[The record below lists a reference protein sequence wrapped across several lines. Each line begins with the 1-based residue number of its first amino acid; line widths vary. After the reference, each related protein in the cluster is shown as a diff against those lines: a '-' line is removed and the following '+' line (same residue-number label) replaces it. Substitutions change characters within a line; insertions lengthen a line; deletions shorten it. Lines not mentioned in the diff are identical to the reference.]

1 MSIKE
6 NLEQVKQNIA
16 NAAVKAGKRP
26 EDIVLVM
33 ATKTV
38 DTERIREAIKVGGRI
53 IGENKIQEALKK
65 YEALKDE
72 GAEWHFIGHLQTN
85 KVKDVLKFADMIHS
99 VDRLSLVEKLDQRL
113 QQEGRSMDILVQVNT
128 SHEESKYGVSPEEA
142 IPLVR
147 QTAKYDTLKIYG
159 LMTIGLFTKD
169 EVKIRKCF
177 KVLKEINDNI
187 IKEGIDRVQMKYL
200 SMGMSGDY
208 QIAIEEGANMVRIGT
223 AIFGARNTPDAYY
236 WPSEKTDADRA
247 KPADK
252 KVENSTGIAAGRNVN
267 IGNVSGRVAIGKNII
282 QTQSIGQVDLEEL
295 RKSLLDFQKRIA
307 NLGLSSEDQSII
319 NGDINAAIKEAN
331 KEKPVLLKIKE
342 RFESSVNTIKEA
354 GKTIKDISEL
364 YETATKIAK
373 LVGIGLSFLF

>member
-267 IGNVSGRVAIGKNII
+267 IGNVSGQVAIGKNII